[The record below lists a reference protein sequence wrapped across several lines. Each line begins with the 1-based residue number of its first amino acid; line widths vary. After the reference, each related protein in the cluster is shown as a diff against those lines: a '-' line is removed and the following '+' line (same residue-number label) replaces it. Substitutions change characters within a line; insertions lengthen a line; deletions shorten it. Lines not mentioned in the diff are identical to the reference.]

1 MNPKKNSISAVAI
14 RRHIGILMLAVAV
27 IVVGIFFIFRLQV
40 DLLPAITY
48 PRIGLAVTAPG
59 VSPEVALEEITKPLE
74 EALGAT
80 EGVVQ
85 IYSSTREGRVR
96 LNLYF
101 EPGGNI
107 DRALTDTTA
116 TFNRN
121 RDRLPD
127 LVTDVRLFKFA
138 PSQFPIYEFAL
149 ESASLNDLELRIF
162 ADEELSRELNLI
174 PGVAAVDVT
183 GGLTEEVRL
192 EVDLKRLQAFGI
204 GFEEVLDAL
213 AERNLDIAGGR
224 LRGGEDNLGEPLVR
238 TVGRFQSVAEIANL
252 ALDLDNNDGR
262 ARNKIYVRDI
272 AKIIDGSAEQRVFVS
287 LNGKPA
293 VKITLQKQP
302 DANTVTVVEQVEKKL
317 QQLRQSGLIPADMAL
332 VTTRDE
338 SVFIRNSISN
348 VAISGL
354 LGTFLA
360 AVAVFLFLGSLRQ
373 TLIIVTAIPL
383 ATLTAIILMKL
394 FGLSINIFS
403 LGGLALGV
411 GIVVDNSIV
420 MLENIAIKVGGRQ
433 IGRRGEGETGRR
445 GEGETGRRGEGETGR
460 RGEGETGRLGDWERK
475 KRVID
480 RAIVASG
487 EVESALI
494 ASTATNLVSVLPF
507 LLIGGLF
514 SLLFRELILTISFAI
529 AASLLLG
536 LTVVPMLASR
546 LLSIPISSN
555 LNQWTL
561 LVWFN
566 QGFAGLTDNYQRLLD
581 SILRYRLFVIVLAFM
596 IIGGT
601 SYGMLQNLSQ
611 EILPKINTG
620 QAFLFASFPPGTNL
634 QTNQRVMEEVDSI
647 IMSQP
652 ETAYTFTTVGGFLFS
667 NVTIENMLR
676 SSSNI
681 TLHPGSNLDAFIT
694 KVNQEF
700 QKLNLVDIRL
710 RIFPGTVRGLSL
722 NNSPVNAN
730 LDVILQGKDIDLL
743 ESTGEQVLKILD
755 EKASLA
761 KFRSDIDPKQPEIR
775 VLPDST
781 RLADTGLTVQDLGE
795 TVQNA
800 IAGAV
805 NTQLQRD
812 QRLIDIRVQLDAN
825 SRQSISQLQQ
835 LPILLD
841 SDRSIALKDV
851 ASLELGEASGEIQ
864 RIDRRSVYIMLGSL
878 NEGATL
884 SDALAEL
891 DTILQDIDLPDGITV
906 LPSYAARSNQEIQS
920 ALKLL
925 GGLAVFLVFVVMA
938 VQYNSLID
946 PLVILLTVPLAL
958 AGGIFGLY
966 ITETAIGATVLVGVV
981 LLVGIVVNNA
991 IVMIELAN
999 QLYQIGKGNRHAVII
1014 RAATTRLRPI
1024 LMTTIT
1030 TVLGMFPLAL
1040 GIGEGSE
1047 FLQPLGIVVFS
1058 GLVFATLLTLFI
1070 IPCFYVLLH
1079 QKSLRSI

>member
-1 MNPKKNSISAVAI
+1 MNLGKNSISAVAI
-14 RRHIGILMLAVAV
+14 RRHIGTLMLALAV

-96 LNLYF
+96 INLYF

-127 LVTDVRLFKFA
+127 LVTEARLFKYA

-149 ESASLNDLELRIF
+149 ESASLNDLDLRIF

-192 EVDLKRLQAFGI
+192 EVDLQRLQAFGLS
-204 GFEEVLDAL
+204 FNEVLDAL
-213 AERNLDIAGGR
+213 SERNLDLAGGR
-224 LRGGEDNLGEPLVR
+224 LSDAGDNLGEPLVR
-238 TVGRFQSVAEIANL
+238 TVGRFQSAAEIANL
-252 ALDLDNNDGR
+252 ALDLDSNDDR
-262 ARNKIYVRDI
+262 VSNKIYVRDI
-272 AKIIDGSAEQRVFVS
+272 AKIIDGNAEQRVFVS
-287 LNGKPA
+287 LNGEPA
-293 VKITLQKQP
+293 VKVTLQKQP

-317 QQLRQSGLIPADMAL
+317 QQLRNSGLIPADMKL

-348 VAISGL
+348 VAIAGL
-354 LGTFLA
+354 LGTCLA

-420 MLENIAIKVGGRQ
+420 MLENIATKVGEREMGE
-433 IGRRGEGETGRR
+433 IGGASEAGETGRR
-445 GEGETGRRGEGETGR
+445 G
-460 RGEGETGRLGDWERK
+460 DKERK
-475 KRVID
+475 QIVID
-480 RAIVASG
+480 RAIIASQ

-494 ASTATNLVSVLPF
+494 ASTATNLVAVLPF

-555 LNQWTL
+555 VNQWNL

-566 QGFAGLTDNYQRLLD
+566 QGFSGLTYNYQRLLD
-581 SILRYRLFVIVLAFM
+581 SILRYRILVIALAFT

-620 QAFLFASFPPGTNL
+620 QAFVFASFPPGTNL

-652 ETAYTFTTVGGFLFS
+652 ETAYSFTSVGGFLFG
-667 NVTIENMLR
+667 NVTIENLLR
-676 SSSNI
+676 SSTNI
-681 TLHPGSNLDAFIT
+681 TLRPGSNLDAFIT
-694 KVNQEF
+694 KINQEF

-710 RIFPGTVRGLSL
+710 RIFPGTIRGLRL
-722 NNSPVNAN
+722 NNSPVDAN
-730 LDVILQGKDIDLL
+730 LDLILQGKDLELL
-743 ESTGEQVLKILD
+743 EATGDRVFKILD

-761 KFRSDIDPKQPEIR
+761 QFRSDLDPKQPEIR
-775 VLPDST
+775 VLPDSV
-781 RLADTGLTVQDLGE
+781 RLADIGLTVQDLGE

-800 IAGAV
+800 ITGTIP
-805 NTQLQRD
+805 TQLQRD
-812 QRLIDIRVQLDAN
+812 ERLIDIRVQLDAN
-825 SRQSISQLQQ
+825 SRQSLSQLQQ
-835 LPILLD
+835 LPILSS

-851 ASLELGEASGEIQ
+851 ANLELGKAPGEIQ
-864 RIDRRSVYIMLGSL
+864 RIDRRSVYIMEGSL
-878 NEGATL
+878 NEGARL

-891 DTILQDIDLPDGITV
+891 DTIIQDIDLPDGITV
-906 LPSYAARSNQEIQS
+906 LPSYAARSNQEIRS

-958 AGGIFGLY
+958 AGGIFGLF
-966 ITETAIGATVLVGVV
+966 ITDTAIGATVLVGVV

-991 IVMIELAN
+991 IVMVELAN
-999 QLYQIGKGNRHAVII
+999 QLYQIGKGSRQAVII
-1014 RAATTRLRPI
+1014 RAASTRLRPI

-1030 TVLGMFPLAL
+1030 TVLGMFPLAI

-1079 QKSLRSI
+1079 QKSLR